1 MRVFLH
7 FSFYGLCLCGLG
19 LVSPLSLRIAPLD
32 ILQVN
37 YEPYLRPGFYGL
49 PTLDLKS
56 LNFSDIVNKTHTAI
70 TLENEHIRVVIL
82 PEIAIVIAKPVHF
95 LRRRCCSVARRQ
107 ASPLAR
113 RGAGG
118 TQNRRRSRRGCAR
131 AAWLDVPLGR

>member
-82 PEIAIVIAKPVHF
+82 PEMGRVYRVVSKPTGD
-95 LRRRCCSVARRQ
+95 RKSV
-107 ASPLAR
+107 
-113 RGAGG
+113 
-118 TQNRRRSRRGCAR
+118 
-131 AAWLDVPLGR
+131 V